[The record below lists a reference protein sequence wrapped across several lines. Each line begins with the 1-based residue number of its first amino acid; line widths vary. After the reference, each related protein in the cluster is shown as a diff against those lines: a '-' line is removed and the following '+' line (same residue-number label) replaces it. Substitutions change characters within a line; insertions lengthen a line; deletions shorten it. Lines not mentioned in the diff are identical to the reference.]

1 MPPKPTRLKTV
12 PSLSIDGLQR
22 KNMLDALD
30 ELRQRVDA
38 GEVTR
43 FGLIECRTDG
53 LYSTQFTSAMHKR
66 EDAAMLLDLSLRL
79 LGFVSRNK
87 DDKFV

>member
-1 MPPKPTRLKTV
+1 
-12 PSLSIDGLQR
+12 
-22 KNMLDALD
+22 MLDALD